1 MAMAWRLPTLLATPG
16 NLHHHDSETLSFQAS
31 LSWCRTLAPD
41 HLLPS
46 DQYVA
51 FHEMCGQAGAGP
63 VNLARG
69 TPVKPSSIVVFGA
82 T

>member
-31 LSWCRTLAPD
+31 LSW
-41 HLLPS
+41 